1 MKKSFLT
8 VMGLLAIV
16 VLACSFRMIFQEDP
30 KPWAVP
36 DKNAKMTNPVKA
48 DDESLKSGK
57 EIWAK
62 HCQSCHGKAGKGDG
76 SKAAQLKTAPGDFS
90 KADFHKQSDGALFY
104 KIEEG
109 RDDMPSFKKKIPD
122 QEEVWAV
129 INYLRTFKK

>member
-1 MKKSFLT
+1 MKKTLIT
-8 VMGLLAIV
+8 VMSMLAII
-16 VLACSFRMIFQEDP
+16 VLACSFKAIFQDDP

-36 DKNAKMTNPVKA
+36 DKNAKMANPVKA
-48 DDESLKSGK
+48 DDESLKTGK
-57 EIWAK
+57 EIWTK

-76 SKAAQLKTAPGDFS
+76 SKAAQLKTVPGDFS